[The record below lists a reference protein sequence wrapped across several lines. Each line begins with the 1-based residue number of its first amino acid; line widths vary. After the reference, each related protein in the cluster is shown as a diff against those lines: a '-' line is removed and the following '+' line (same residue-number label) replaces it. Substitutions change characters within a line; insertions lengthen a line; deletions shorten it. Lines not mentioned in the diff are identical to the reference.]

1 MYILQEH
8 KGFRASAWMLIR
20 YVVVMKKICILLGVV
35 VVLLVAPPAGAENLL
50 DVYQQALRSD
60 PSLREAEANR
70 LATLES
76 KPQALSALLPQL
88 SAGAGFGYAESDGNS
103 VISQVIREDAD
114 GNPIDPPT
122 TIEIPNAFD
131 QDGTTL
137 QWRVDLRQSVFKWD
151 QWVTLRRADKQVAQ
165 AEADYRAAGQD
176 LMIRVA
182 TAYFDVLAAQDTLE
196 SEQAA
201 KDAIAR
207 QLEQANKRFEVG
219 LIAITDVQEAKSG
232 YDQAVAAEILAKR
245 NLATRKESLREIIGE
260 YPENLASPKDEIPL
274 LSPTPAIE
282 DEWVEM
288 ALQQNLNLLSSELG
302 AQITRD
308 NVSFQRSGHYP
319 SLEIQGSYNGLD
331 STGDRTNTRDG
342 VSTTSPTDSDR
353 SGYDISLQLSIPIFS
368 GGSVS
373 SKTKQAVY
381 EHRAARERFER
392 TARQTERET
401 RDAYLGVVS
410 EIARVKALKQ
420 AQASARTALRATE
433 AGFDVGTRTT
443 VDVLEQRRQL
453 FIADVNYARS
463 RYDYIL
469 NVLRLKQAAGGLL
482 IDDIAEINGWLKP

>member
-1 MYILQEH
+1 MNKMRIIL
-8 KGFRASAWMLIR
+8 ALLIA
-20 YVVVMKKICILLGVV
+20 LSFS
-35 VVLLVAPPAGAENLL
+35 PAATAENLL
-50 DVYQQALRSD
+50 EIYQRALRQD
-60 PSLREAEANR
+60 PALREAEANR

-76 KPQALSALLPQL
+76 RPQAISALLPQL
-88 SAGAGFGYAESDGNS
+88 NGSAGYGYSQSDGVSVSTVNVS
-103 VISQVIREDAD
+103 GALTEVIS
-114 GNPIDPPT
+114 P
-122 TIEIPNAFD
+122 FD
-131 QDGTTL
+131 SDSTTL
-137 QWRVDLRQSVFKWD
+137 NWRIDLRQSIFNWD

-176 LMIRVA
+176 LMLRVA
-182 TAYFDVLAAQDTLE
+182 TAYFNVLAAQDTLE

-201 KDAIAR
+201 QEAIAR

-219 LIAITDVQEAKSG
+219 LIAITDVQEAQSG
-232 YDQAVAAEILAKR
+232 YDQAVATEILAKR
-245 NLATRKESLREIIGE
+245 NLATSKESLREIIGE
-260 YPENLASPKDEIPL
+260 YPENLAPPKDEIPL
-274 LSPTPAIE
+274 INPTPEIQ

-288 ALQQNLNLLSSELG
+288 ALRQNLTLLSSELG

-308 NVSFQRSGHYP
+308 NVSLQRSGHYP
-319 SLEIQGSYNGLD
+319 TLELQGSYNGLD
-331 STGDRTNTRDG
+331 STGDSARGQLED
-342 VSTTSPTDSDR
+342 PTDPTSDIVLGAPQPTESDR
-353 SGYDISLQLSIPIFS
+353 SGYDISLQLNFPIYS

-420 AQASARTALRATE
+420 AQASARTALKATE

-443 VDVLEQRRQL
+443 VDVLDQRRQL

-469 NVLRLKQAAGGLL
+469 NVLRLKQAAGNLMV
-482 IDDIAEINGWLKP
+482 DDIVEVNGWLEE

>member
-1 MYILQEH
+1 MNKMRIIL
-8 KGFRASAWMLIR
+8 ALLIA
-20 YVVVMKKICILLGVV
+20 LSFS
-35 VVLLVAPPAGAENLL
+35 PAATAENLL
-50 DVYQQALRSD
+50 EIYQRALRQD
-60 PSLREAEANR
+60 PALREAEANR

-76 KPQALSALLPQL
+76 RPQAISALLPQL
-88 SAGAGFGYAESDGNS
+88 NGSAGYGYSQSDGVSVSTVNVS
-103 VISQVIREDAD
+103 GALTEVIS
-114 GNPIDPPT
+114 P
-122 TIEIPNAFD
+122 FD
-131 QDGTTL
+131 SDSTTL
-137 QWRVDLRQSVFKWD
+137 NWRIDLRQSIFNWD

-176 LMIRVA
+176 LMLRVA
-182 TAYFDVLAAQDTLE
+182 TAYFNVLAAQDTLE

-201 KDAIAR
+201 QEAIAR

-219 LIAITDVQEAKSG
+219 LIAITDVQEAQSG
-232 YDQAVAAEILAKR
+232 YDQAVATEILAKR
-245 NLATRKESLREIIGE
+245 NLATSKESLREIIGE
-260 YPENLASPKDEIPL
+260 YPENLAPPKDEIPL
-274 LSPTPAIE
+274 INPTPEIQ

-288 ALQQNLNLLSSELG
+288 ALRQNLTLLSSELG

-308 NVSFQRSGHYP
+308 NVSLQRSGHYP
-319 SLEIQGSYNGLD
+319 TLELQGSYNGLD
-331 STGDRTNTRDG
+331 STGDSARGQLEDPND
-342 VSTTSPTDSDR
+342 STSDIVLGAPQPTESDR
-353 SGYDISLQLSIPIFS
+353 SGYDISLQLNFPIYS

-420 AQASARTALRATE
+420 AQASARTALKATE

-443 VDVLEQRRQL
+443 VDVLDQRRQL

-469 NVLRLKQAAGGLL
+469 NVLRLKQAAGNLMV
-482 IDDIAEINGWLKP
+482 DDIVEVNGWLEE

>member
-1 MYILQEH
+1 MN
-8 KGFRASAWMLIR
+8 MIR
-20 YVVVMKKICILLGVV
+20 ILLG
-35 VVLLVAPPAGAENLL
+35 LMIALSFNPVATAENLL
-50 DVYQQALRSD
+50 DIYERAIRQD

-88 SAGAGFGYAESDGNS
+88 TAGGGYGYAQADGNS
-103 VISQVIREDAD
+103 VISQVIQ
-114 GNPIDPPT
+114 NPANPGDPT
-122 TIEIPNAFD
+122 DTITIEIPNEFD
-131 QDGTTL
+131 QNATTL

-165 AEADYRAAGQD
+165 AEADFRAAGQD

-182 TAYFDVLAAQDTLE
+182 TAYFNVLAAQDTLE

-219 LIAITDVQEAKSG
+219 LIAITDVQEAQSG
-232 YDQAVAAEILAKR
+232 YDQAVATEILAKR
-245 NLATRKESLREIIGE
+245 NLATSKESLREIIGE
-260 YPENLASPKDEIPL
+260 YPENLVSPKDEIPL
-274 LSPTPAIE
+274 ISPTPAIE
-282 DEWVEM
+282 DEWVDM

-308 NVSFQRSGHYP
+308 NVSFQRSGHFP

-331 STGDRTNTRDG
+331 STGDRENTRSG
-342 VSTTSPTDSDR
+342 NTLTSPTDNDR
-353 SGYDISLQLSIPIFS
+353 SGYDISLQLSVPIYS

-401 RDAYLGVVS
+401 RDAFLGVVS

-420 AQASARTALRATE
+420 ARASAQTALQATE

-443 VDVLEQRRQL
+443 VDVLDQRRKL

-463 RYDYIL
+463 RYDYII
-469 NVLRLKQAAGGLL
+469 NVLRLKQAAGGL
-482 IDDIAEINGWLKP
+482 IVDDLAEVNSWLKP

>member
-1 MYILQEH
+1 MNKMRIIL
-8 KGFRASAWMLIR
+8 ALLIA
-20 YVVVMKKICILLGVV
+20 LSFS
-35 VVLLVAPPAGAENLL
+35 PAATAENLL
-50 DVYQQALRSD
+50 EIYQRALRQD
-60 PSLREAEANR
+60 PALREAEANR

-76 KPQALSALLPQL
+76 RPQAISALLPQL
-88 SAGAGFGYAESDGNS
+88 NGSAGYGYSQSDGVSVSTVNVS
-103 VISQVIREDAD
+103 GALTEVIS
-114 GNPIDPPT
+114 P
-122 TIEIPNAFD
+122 FD
-131 QDGTTL
+131 SDSTTL
-137 QWRVDLRQSVFKWD
+137 NWRIDLRQSIFNWD

-176 LMIRVA
+176 LMLRVA
-182 TAYFDVLAAQDTLE
+182 TAYFNVLAAQDTLE

-201 KDAIAR
+201 QEAIAR

-219 LIAITDVQEAKSG
+219 LIAITDVQEAQSG
-232 YDQAVAAEILAKR
+232 YDQAVATEILAKR
-245 NLATRKESLREIIGE
+245 NLATSKESLREIIGE
-260 YPENLASPKDEIPL
+260 YPENLAPPKDEIPL
-274 LSPTPAIE
+274 INPTPEIQ

-288 ALQQNLNLLSSELG
+288 ALRQNLTLLSSELG

-308 NVSFQRSGHYP
+308 NVSLQRSGHYP
-319 SLEIQGSYNGLD
+319 TLELQGSYNGLD
-331 STGDRTNTRDG
+331 STGDSARGQLED
-342 VSTTSPTDSDR
+342 PTDSTSDIVLGAPQPTESDR
-353 SGYDISLQLSIPIFS
+353 SGYDISLQLNFPIYS

-420 AQASARTALRATE
+420 AQASARTALKATE

-443 VDVLEQRRQL
+443 VDVLDQRRQL

-469 NVLRLKQAAGGLL
+469 NVLRLKQAAGNLMV
-482 IDDIAEINGWLKP
+482 DDIVEVNGWLEE